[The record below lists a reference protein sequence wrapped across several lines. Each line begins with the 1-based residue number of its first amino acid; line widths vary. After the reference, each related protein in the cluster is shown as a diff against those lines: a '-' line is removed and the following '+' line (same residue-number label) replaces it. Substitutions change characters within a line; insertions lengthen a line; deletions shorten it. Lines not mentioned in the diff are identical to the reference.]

1 MFKKSKTN
9 QPTIFEGLDML
20 LNKKGQKLISN
31 PGIWFNLFRTQ
42 VYDRIDEELFSV
54 LFDPIMGRSNSSVRL
69 LVGMIILKEGFQITD
84 EQLFM
89 SCELDLGY
97 RKALGLHN
105 IDEEIPVP
113 ATYYDFK
120 RKIHEHYEITGT
132 SLMNEAFL
140 QITTEQVSEFSVG
153 GKKIRLDSKLI
164 QSNIAR
170 CTRLGLIIKTI
181 QKFLKCLESGM
192 LSTLDK
198 KWRLMAEAIIA
209 SSSDNQQFGLSDL
222 AKQEKLI
229 ELGKMIKAMLVNS
242 KLKGVKEYNLLKR
255 LFEEQYY
262 ISGKGKIMVK
272 ENKVISADSLQSPH
286 DPDAA
291 YRKKGNQNGS
301 GTQTVNGYCA
311 NITETC
317 NHKKDEPKLDFIVSA
332 EVGSAVKQDGE
343 FLYVAIKDSK
353 TTTGELP
360 ESLITDGGYSN
371 NEEEQKIKSEFPEIT
386 HIKTGLVG
394 RMGEMEYIMD
404 ESNEPQYIFHRGI
417 KKKVIIVQKKDGSK
431 IYKIKDKKQN
441 SGFRYISHDQI
452 AYHFKRK
459 ELENMPIDIKNI
471 RPPIES
477 TINQVFCGLEG
488 NKSKY
493 RGLAKTIS
501 YVISRCI
508 WTNFRRIEDK
518 ICKKGKWKGLFSKIY
533 STIFY
538 KIYDAE
544 IQINSII
551 KYRLTTAIYN

>member
-20 LNKKGQKLISN
+20 LNKKGQRLISN
-31 PGIWFNLFRTQ
+31 PESWFNLFRTQ
-42 VYDRIDEELFSV
+42 VFDRIDEEIFAV

-97 RKALGLHN
+97 RKALGFHN
-105 IDEEIPVP
+105 IDEEVPVP

-120 RKIHEHYEITGT
+120 RKIHDHYESTGI

-181 QKFLKCLESGM
+181 QKFLKCLEPGM

-198 KWRLMAEAIIA
+198 KWKLMAEALLQ

-229 ELGKMIKAMLVNS
+229 ELGKMIRAMLVN
-242 KLKGVKEYNLLKR
+242 KNLKGVKEYDLLKR
-255 LFEEQYY
+255 LFEEQYF
-262 ISGKGKIMVK
+262 ISEKGKIMVK
-272 ENKVISADSLQSPH
+272 ENKEISADSLQSPH

-291 YRKKGNQNGS
+291 YRKKSNHNSS
-301 GTQTVNGYCA
+301 GKQTVNGYCA

-317 NHKKDEPKLDFIVSA
+317 NHKKDEPELDFIVSA
-332 EVGSAVKQDGE
+332 EVGSATTQDGE
-343 FLYVAIKDSK
+343 FLYTAIKDSK

-371 NEEEQKIKSEFPEIT
+371 NEAEQKVKSEFPEIN
-386 HIKTGLVG
+386 HIKTGLPG
-394 RMGEMEYIMD
+394 RIGDMEYIMG
-404 ESNEPQYIFHRGI
+404 ENNNPKYIIHRGI
-417 KKKVIIVQKKDGSK
+417 KKKVIIAQKTDGSK

-441 SGFRYISHDQI
+441 TGFRYISHDQI
-452 AYHFKRK
+452 ENHFKRI
-459 ELENMPIDIKNI
+459 ELENLSKDIKNI

-477 TINQVFCGLEG
+477 TINQVFCGLNG

-501 YVISRCI
+501 YVISRCL
-508 WTNFRRIEDK
+508 WSNFRRIEDK

-533 STIFY
+533 NLIFD
-538 KIYDAE
+538 KICEQKILMD
-544 IQINSII
+544 SII
-551 KYRLTTAIYN
+551 KYWRPVTVYL